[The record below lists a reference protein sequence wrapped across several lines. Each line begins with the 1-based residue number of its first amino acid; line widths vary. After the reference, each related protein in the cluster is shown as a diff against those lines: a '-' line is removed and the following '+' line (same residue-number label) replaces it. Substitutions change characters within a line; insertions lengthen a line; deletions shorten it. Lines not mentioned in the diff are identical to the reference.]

1 MRPWAALGAPRN
13 VHSAADV
20 AVPSMLHDAVG
31 WQRTRAA
38 AAVVVAA
45 FEDRNPLLLLLHS
58 TAGAEVVVVV
68 ATWNAAAAADYCW
81 AVEAALCQHQAR
93 TVASQIAGMVD
104 AAADAADAAAAAG
117 MPSWRPADVDS

>member
-1 MRPWAALGAPRN
+1 
-13 VHSAADV
+13 
-20 AVPSMLHDAVG
+20 MLHDAVG

-38 AAVVVAA
+38 AEAA
-45 FEDRNPLLLLLHS
+45 FEAALDRNPLLLLLLHS
-58 TAGAEVVVVV
+58 TAGAEVVV
-68 ATWNAAAAADYCW
+68 ATWNAAAAAAADYCW